1 MSADDPPWSRIACSY
16 HERFVRPFVLPAGG
30 PDEPRLELAQSACVS
45 GEHAREARQGSDGA
59 ATGSTVW
66 DAGIVL
72 AAHLR
77 QRGGAVLFETG
88 SRPAR
93 EGRRALLELGAGTG
107 IVGLGAA
114 ASGGFSHVVMSDLP
128 SVLPLIRQNVGTN
141 IAALRSEVAVEPLRW
156 HVAGVASSLLAAH
169 GPFDLIVGGD
179 VLYRP
184 QAGSVTQ
191 EAEPFPQGH
200 PGSPTVFPQGHP
212 SRAHPHHDILRSC
225 SGMPGCSQYPFKH

>member
-1 MSADDPPWSRIACSY
+1 MASDHPPWSRIACSY

-77 QRGGAVLFETG
+77 RGGEAVLSGTG
-88 SRPAR
+88 SAATAAR
-93 EGRRALLELGAGTG
+93 DARRALLELGAGTG

-128 SVLPLIRQNVGTN
+128 SVLPLIRRNVETN
-141 IAALRSEVAVEPLRW
+141 IGALRSDVAVEPLRW
-156 HVAGVASSLLAAH
+156 HVADDASSLLAAH
-169 GPFDLIVGGD
+169 GPFDVIVGGD
-179 VLYRP
+179 VLYRAQVALP
-184 QAGSVTQ
+184 IGPSQSVSHYQPLPRSIGSLGRVH
-191 EAEPFPQGH
+191 H
-200 PGSPTVFPQGHP
+200 PM
-212 SRAHPHHDILRSC
+212 I
-225 SGMPGCSQYPFKH
+225 GCGLVIT